1 MSGAAAV
8 AAVANLHRPLRLHV
22 DVGDVLRVPALPS
35 TGLHQ
40 PELEV
45 LDEVGGQLG
54 ARLARGPG
62 PGALPALVTAQGV
75 HKLRL
80 RGEISSLV
88 HANNIKENNPS
99 YASPLSPPP
108 S

>member
-8 AAVANLHRPLRLHV
+8 AAVANLHRLLRLHV
-22 DVGDVLRVPALPS
+22 DVGDLLRVPALPS
-35 TGLHQ
+35 RAWLHQ

-62 PGALPALVTAQGV
+62 PGALPALVTAQRV

-80 RGEISSLV
+80 RGEISS
-88 HANNIKENNPS
+88 
-99 YASPLSPPP
+99 
-108 S
+108 